1 MAAVR
6 DWAEDNRSALTVAAV
21 GTGLGAALWLY
32 RRSSKSRYHKTPSSF
47 ELSGGA
53 VDASKVKDTVRRLA
67 GEALGTL
74 ETEKTP
80 VCSCLC

>member
-32 RRSSKSRYHKTPSSF
+32 RRSKSGYHKTPSSF

-53 VDASKVKDTVRRLA
+53 VDASKVKDTVRRVA
-67 GEALGTL
+67 GEALDAL